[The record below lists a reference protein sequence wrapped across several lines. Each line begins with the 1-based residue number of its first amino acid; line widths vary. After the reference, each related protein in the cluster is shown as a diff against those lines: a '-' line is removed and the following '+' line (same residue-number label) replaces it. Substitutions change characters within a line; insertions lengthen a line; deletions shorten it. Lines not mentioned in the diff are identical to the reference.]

1 MGVYFKKGK
10 GYRFDFTIKGKR
22 YTKAWFKT
30 KQEARDAEAEHRKKV
45 KMGLANPV
53 TPTGMVFLE
62 MVNRRL
68 DYLME
73 HDYSSEYVRN
83 TKHVARKWVKEWG
96 GLPSGE
102 VSPDMI
108 WDFLVRMKNAVS
120 VRTANLHR
128 TQLRSLFA
136 WAMKRERRY
145 APRNPLL
152 EIDPFP
158 YVTPPKEP
166 YVPTPEEIDKVLD
179 KANEE
184 QRDYLTALRHTLA
197 RQVEVHRLT
206 WADVH
211 FDENRIVLHTRKKR
225 SRSMTPRSINMTA
238 TLRAMLEKRFAVRD
252 PEVPFVFWHSCW
264 DKTLGRTVKRPY
276 ARRNKLLGY
285 LCREAGVPYFAYHSL
300 RRSGATVMDEHG
312 VPLAAIQR
320 VLGHGERKSTE
331 RYIKKL
337 SAIEVQAMDVFETAS
352 RNPKANHTQKTHTT
366 AANTTAKG
374 RKSLKRQR
382 IESAA

>member
-1 MGVYFKKGK
+1 
-10 GYRFDFTIKGKR
+10 
-22 YTKAWFKT
+22 
-30 KQEARDAEAEHRKKV
+30 
-45 KMGLANPV
+45 MGLANPV

-96 GLPSGE
+96 DLPSGE
-102 VSPDMI
+102 ISPDMI

-120 VRTANLHR
+120 VRTGNLHR

-238 TLRAMLEKRFAVRD
+238 TLRAMLEKRFAARD

-264 DKTLGRTVKRPY
+264 GKTLERTVKRPY
-276 ARRNKLLGY
+276 SRRGKLLKY

-352 RNPKANHTQKTHTT
+352 RSSKANHTQKAHTT
-366 AANTTAKG
+366 AANMAAKG
-374 RKSLKRQR
+374 RKSPKRQR